1 MATITWI
8 TESEK
13 AMIEL
18 RQTRTMKL
26 AETDWWIL
34 KGNATQDQLDYRQAL
49 RDVPEKQTPTLK
61 YVDGI
66 AHLDGI
72 TWPDKPSD

>member
-66 AHLDGI
+66 AHLNGI
-72 TWPDKPSD
+72 TWPDKP